1 MHHAVQDESEDR
13 IAYGLTWNYPLH
25 PLHSRSTAPHLQQL
39 PSRMIP
45 PRPMIGVFPTYYVCF
60 MIDIPEGQ
68 VEIRGEIREVGV
80 VSDGPLKVVM
90 L

>member
-1 MHHAVQDESEDR
+1 
-13 IAYGLTWNYPLH
+13 
-25 PLHSRSTAPHLQQL
+25 
-39 PSRMIP
+39 
-45 PRPMIGVFPTYYVCF
+45 MIGVFPTYYVCF

-80 VSDGPLKVVM
+80 VSDGPLKVAM